1 MIDLNQPE
9 IIALQQPIR
18 ELLNVLS
25 QTDDDYDDDDRS
37 TLVRLFVKYLNA
49 LKIPVS
55 TLRLARANLKVLN
68 NAEFCTWED
77 NDNAVTLKNVIIVN
91 DHPEASQ
98 TDAQID
104 VYIWLDGIMQAT
116 AYNEDLGGMFD
127 PCNGRPVMDVLEN
140 PGIIIDQIRM
150 TIFDLIIAF
159 DDEYDD
165 DSEFEEC

>member
-9 IIALQQPIR
+9 IIVLQQPIR

-98 TDAQID
+98 TDTQID

>member
-18 ELLNVLS
+18 ELLNVLN

-55 TLRLARANLKVLN
+55 DLSLARANLKVLN

-98 TDAQID
+98 TDTQID

-127 PCNGRPVMDVLEN
+127 PCNGLPVIDVLEN
-140 PGIIIDQIRM
+140 PGRIIDKIRS
-150 TIFDLIIAF
+150 TIFYLINEF
-159 DDEYDD
+159 EDEFDD

>member
-18 ELLNVLS
+18 ELLKVLS

-55 TLRLARANLKVLN
+55 TLRLSRANLKVLN

-91 DHPEASQ
+91 DHPEATQ
-98 TDAQID
+98 TDTQID
-104 VYIWLDGIMQAT
+104 VYIWLDGVMQAT

-127 PCNGRPVMDVLEN
+127 PCNGLPVIEVLEN
-140 PGIIIDQIRM
+140 PERMIDQVRM
-150 TIFDLIIAF
+150 TIFELINSF
-159 DDEYDD
+159 EDEYDD
-165 DSEFEEC
+165 DSEFN

>member
-98 TDAQID
+98 TDTQID